1 MTTGLVLAAVALAFL
16 ALVLPLLSEIRRAIQ
31 GRDTLAAVTL
41 AILVAFLATVT
52 GGFIGY
58 LLTGGPA

>member
-1 MTTGLVLAAVALAFL
+1 VTGLVLAAVALAFL

-31 GRDTLAAVTL
+31 GRDALAAVTL
-41 AILVAFLATVT
+41 AILVAFLATVV

-58 LLTGGPA
+58 LLTGVPA